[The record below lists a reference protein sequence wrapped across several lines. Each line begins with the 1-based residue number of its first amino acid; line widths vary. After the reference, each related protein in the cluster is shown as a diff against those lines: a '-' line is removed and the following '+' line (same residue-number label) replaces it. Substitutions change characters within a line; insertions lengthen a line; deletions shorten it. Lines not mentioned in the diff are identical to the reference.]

1 MSKFNDYGKK
11 VDAIAKEAFKKYRE
25 AEAAYKR
32 AEDQQRKY
40 PQRQGMVD
48 AEYAAKAARAYA
60 DFTQAKAD
68 MKRAKEE
75 FSAHNA
81 EIAAL
86 RKQLVADLDAHY
98 AADPAALDGNTL
110 ELLKSGVLK
119 PAEYSRMMD
128 QAQSSGNHTMARM
141 IAKYAGDAAAS
152 MGKQYGDNDTRAREL
167 RAISY
172 RANDNNGA
180 NTLAQFE
187 LLADVFNRATNNSGM
202 IDHWDELTATTI
214 DSM

>member
-1 MSKFNDYGKK
+1 MSKFNNYGKQ
-11 VDAIAKEAFKKYRE
+11 VDTIAKQAFEKFRK

-40 PQRQGMVD
+40 PQQLGMVD

-86 RKQLVADLDAHY
+86 RKQLVAALDANY

-110 ELLKSGVLK
+110 ELLKSGILSTS
-119 PAEYSRMMD
+119 EYSRMMK
-128 QAQSSGNHTMARM
+128 QAQANGNHTMARM
-141 IAKYAGDAAAS
+141 VGKFAADAATS
-152 MGKQYGDNDTRAREL
+152 LGKQYGENDSRAREL
-167 RAISY
+167 RAISIM
-172 RANDNNGA
+172 ANDNNGK
-180 NTLAQFE
+180 NTLAQFD
-187 LLADVFNRATNNSGM
+187 LLADVYRRATENSGM
-202 IDHWDELTATTI
+202 IDHWDELTAQTTEN
-214 DSM
+214 M

>member
-32 AEDQQRKY
+32 AEDLQRKY
-40 PQRQGMVD
+40 PRQQGLVD

-75 FSAHNA
+75 FSAYNA

-86 RKQLVADLDAHY
+86 RKQLAAEVDEHY
-98 AADPAALDGNTL
+98 AADPAAIDPATL
-110 ELLKSGVLK
+110 ELLKSGIMS
-119 PAEYSRMMD
+119 PSEYSRLINK
-128 QAQSSGNHTMARM
+128 SLSEGNYTTAR
-141 IAKYAGDAAAS
+141 ICAKYAAEAGATRAKAFGVNDGKAAEYRAAS
-152 MGKQYGDNDTRAREL
+152 YLIGMDNGDSVLSAFDMLTDTFQRS
-167 RAISY
+167 I
-172 RANDNNGA
+172 ANPY
-180 NTLAQFE
+180 
-187 LLADVFNRATNNSGM
+187 M
-202 IDHWDELTATTI
+202 IDRWDELTGSVIAN
-214 DSM
+214 M

>member
-40 PQRQGMVD
+40 PQRQGIVD

-86 RKQLVADLDAHY
+86 RKQLVADLDKHY
-98 AADPAALDGNTL
+98 SADPAALDSNAL

-119 PAEYSRMMD
+119 PTEYARMMD
-128 QAQSSGNHTMARM
+128 QAQSSGNFTMARM
-141 IAKYAGDAAAS
+141 IAKYAGDAATSA
-152 MGKQYGDNDTRAREL
+152 GKQYGENDSRAREL

-180 NTLAQFE
+180 NTLA
-187 LLADVFNRATNNSGM
+187 VFDLMANVYSRATENPYM
-202 IDHWDELTATTI
+202 IDSWDSLTGEAAEK
-214 DSM
+214 M